1 MNKKVFDI
9 YSKYY
14 DLIYSD
20 KNYGAEAEYICRAVR
35 KFKPD
40 SETILDLGC
49 GTGKHDEEF
58 YKRGYKTTGVELSEN
73 MYRIAE
79 RNSASI
85 SGKKNPPV
93 YINADIRN
101 VILKNKFDV
110 IVSLFHVMNYQ
121 TSNEDLISAVKTV
134 KRHLKTDGIF
144 MFDFWYGPAVLQDKP
159 LKRFKKISDSE
170 FTVRRYTT
178 PKIDINKNTVDV
190 NFRISVKEKKS
201 GIVSSFEETH
211 SMRYLFLPELEIIFS
226 NNNMKLVHFEEW
238 MTGKN
243 LNDKSWSA
251 LAVVKHK

>member
-1 MNKKVFDI
+1 MNKKVFDL

-20 KNYGAEAEYICRAVR
+20 KDYKAEAEYICRAVK
-35 KFKPD
+35 KFNPEAK
-40 SETILDLGC
+40 TILDLGC

-58 YKRGYKTTGVELSEN
+58 CKRGYVTTGIELSEN

-79 RNSASI
+79 RNRQEI
-85 SGKKNPPV
+85 SGTVNPPD

-101 VILKNKFDV
+101 VILKKKYDV

-134 KRHLKTDGIF
+134 KRHLKPGGIF

-159 LKRFKKISDSE
+159 LKRFKEISNSE
-170 FTVRRYTT
+170 LNVKRHTI
-178 PKIDINKNTVDV
+178 PDMDINKNTVDV
-190 NFRISVKEKKS
+190 NFKIYVKEKKS
-201 GIVSSFEETH
+201 GKVSSFEETH

-226 NNNMKLVHFEEW
+226 SNKLKLLHTEEW
-238 MTGKN
+238 MTGKK
-243 LNDKSWSA
+243 LNSKSWSA
-251 LAVVKHK
+251 FAVVKHI